1 MPSVDNYTKGLPQSG
16 AGLSRAAS
24 AASTHSRILVLC
36 VDRDDDIGSKG
47 GMETPVVGR
56 DPCINAGVR
65 LAIEDP
71 EDPDANA
78 IFGAVKTYEEL
89 IAKGYTSQVA
99 VVAGKYNR
107 GIEADEKICLEV
119 QNILGEYKAD
129 AAVLVSDGEDD
140 ETIVPVIQ
148 SMVPVISIQ
157 RIIIKHSR
165 TVEYSYAVLG
175 RYIKMLA
182 YDPRYSKFF
191 LGVPGALLVA
201 TSLASFFGLT
211 KEALALVFSILGAAF
226 IIRAFDIDKAL
237 SSLGR
242 PTPTGFIRIFST
254 FAGILIIVVSIVNG
268 ISTIPNEA
276 IVPNMTA
283 LHTITNR
290 VIVGSF
296 VHGTITLL
304 WIGIATILAGSLLS
318 NWFKGSILTMSD
330 ILRLVVLALLYIPI
344 LQFTSVL
351 TERTNPFNLI
361 SSLLIGLAIT
371 LIAATFLFQYF
382 RNRKGE
388 KFLSINPLNILS
400 NYFKTVKSSSSQAF
414 VYRW

>member
-1 MPSVDNYTKGLPQSG
+1 MPSLDNYAKKNG
-16 AGLSRAAS
+16 AGLSRVAA
-24 AASTHSRILVLC
+24 THSRILVLC

-78 IFGAVKTYEEL
+78 IFAAIKTYEEL
-89 IAKGYTSQVA
+89 LAKGYSSQVA
-99 VVAGKYNR
+99 LVAGKSNR
-107 GIEADEKICLEV
+107 GIEADEKIGVEI
-119 QNILGEYKAD
+119 QNVLGEYRAD

-140 ETIVPVIQ
+140 ETVMPVIQ
-148 SMVPVISIQ
+148 TMIPVISIQ

-165 TVEYSYAVLG
+165 SVEYSYAVLG
-175 RYIKMLA
+175 RYLKMLA

-211 KEALALVFSILGAAF
+211 KEALALVFSILGVAF

-242 PTPTGFIRIFST
+242 PTPTGFIRIFSA
-254 FAGILIIVVSIVNG
+254 FAGILIIVVSLVNG
-268 ISTIPNEA
+268 LSSIPNEA
-276 IVPNMTA
+276 IVPNMGV
-283 LHTITNR
+283 LHVISNR
-290 VIVGSF
+290 IIVGSF

-344 LQFTSVL
+344 VQFTSVL
-351 TERTNPFNLI
+351 TERTNPFSLI

-371 LIAATFLFQYF
+371 LVAATFLFQYF
-382 RNRKGE
+382 RNRKGGE
-388 KFLSINPLNILS
+388 VLKH
-400 NYFKTVKSSSSQAF
+400 
-414 VYRW
+414 